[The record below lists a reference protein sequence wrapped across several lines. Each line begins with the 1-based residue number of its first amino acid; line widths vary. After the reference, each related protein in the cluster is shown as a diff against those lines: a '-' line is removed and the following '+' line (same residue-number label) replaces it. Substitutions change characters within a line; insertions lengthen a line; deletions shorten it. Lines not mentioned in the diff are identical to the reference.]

1 MRSIYF
7 CALIS
12 PRLKSKLILWRSH
25 NACWWHKKSCRHGGR
40 YILRIRLVLNKWRKK
55 RLWRWVDRYHDIT
68 SIHVRGVVNNV
79 TDINWIHAR
88 LTFINTAKSLLCG
101 GGSSSSSRSKKMHA
115 TESAFWIALTRL
127 TEQVALL
134 FSHKWQSQRCS
145 QNTHTPHEL
154 HEAIA
159 RKDNTALRHKA
170 GPVFKWSGFAC
181 FAYRGNTAETS
192 VIKWVFK
199 LALEVHESTRA
210 EKVRRRWADAV

>member
-1 MRSIYF
+1 MGEATY
-7 CALIS
+7 
-12 PRLKSKLILWRSH
+12 
-25 NACWWHKKSCRHGGR
+25 
-40 YILRIRLVLNKWRKK
+40 YIFHWFVNKWRKK

-101 GGSSSSSRSKKMHA
+101 GSSSSSSSKKVHA

-145 QNTHTPHEL
+145 QNTHTRRTSYTRQL
-154 HEAIA
+154 SGKII
-159 RKDNTALRHKA
+159 RLFGTKRGLCLSGRAL
-170 GPVFKWSGFAC
+170 
-181 FAYRGNTAETS
+181 
-192 VIKWVFK
+192 
-199 LALEVHESTRA
+199 LALLIGVTRQKLVSLNGSLSWHLRFIWVCARRESVA
-210 EKVRRRWADAV
+210 EMSWRCISIEMF